1 MREDRK
7 FNGNRETLPKSTEK
21 HMLLLFRF
29 PDTQFKGGGG
39 GGGGRAYRSGCWR
52 SSPANCKNCK
62 NITYV
67 LVPRRHFS
75 IGHCAESQMH
85 LRINVYDVNIYVH
98 YVILRRKNG
107 QGCVSL

>member
-21 HMLLLFRF
+21 HMLLLFRV

-39 GGGGRAYRSGCWR
+39 GGGMAFRSGYWR
-52 SSPANCKNCK
+52 SSPANCKH
-62 NITYV
+62 ITYV

-75 IGHCAESQMH
+75 IGYCAESQMR

>member
-1 MREDRK
+1 MREDWN

-21 HMLLLFRF
+21 HMLLLFRV
-29 PDTQFKGGGG
+29 PDTQFKGGVCG

-52 SSPANCKNCK
+52 SSPANSKH
-62 NITYV
+62 ITYF

-75 IGHCAESQMH
+75 IGNCAESQMH

-98 YVILRRKNG
+98 YVILCRKNG

>member
-7 FNGNRETLPKSTEK
+7 FNGNRETLPKLTEK

-29 PDTQFKGGGG
+29 QDTQFKK
-39 GGGGRAYRSGCWR
+39 GGGGRAYQSGCWR
-52 SSPANCKNCK
+52 TSPANCK

-75 IGHCAESQMH
+75 IGYCAESQMH